1 MTYRDVTPT
10 DPDPTDQKT
19 ENHHARRVAR
29 CPGDS
34 TNWQR
39 VR

>member
-10 DPDPTDQKT
+10 DPDPTDQK
-19 ENHHARRVAR
+19 AKIVAT
-29 CPGDS
+29 CPVES
-34 TNWQR
+34 TDRQR

>member
-19 ENHHARRVAR
+19 QNHHATRVAT
-29 CPGDS
+29 CPVDS
-34 TNWQR
+34 NDRQR